1 LYIGLKLE
9 LSSVKAHENILA
21 LKSRLELEGKNNRIH
36 DLEQQTQTL
45 KEEIDDIS
53 KAPDTNEA
61 QQELL
66 LKELGRARKWI
77 VKLEEENRSAEVIH
91 IILNYR

>member
-1 LYIGLKLE
+1 M
-9 LSSVKAHENILA
+9 SSVKAHENILA

-45 KEEIDDIS
+45 KEEIADIT

-66 LKELGRARKWI
+66 LKELDRARKCI
-77 VKLEEENRSAEVIH
+77 VQLEEENRSAEVR
-91 IILNYR
+91 ILMK